1 MSLDKKI
8 SHNYKGG
15 SPLALEGQELSKE
28 MEKMIQSMSGI
39 KVKTKSIIS
48 ESLKK
53 REDKK
58 DESSLL
64 DENVLLEEL

>member
-1 MSLDKKI
+1 
-8 SHNYKGG
+8 
-15 SPLALEGQELSKE
+15 
-28 MEKMIQSMSGI
+28 MSGI

>member
-1 MSLDKKI
+1 
-8 SHNYKGG
+8 
-15 SPLALEGQELSKE
+15 